1 VIDTSPQT
9 GYLTAIPEMFGLSPI
24 RLTSRPHKERQ
35 RLARTHGRGRER
47 QANWTAHLE
56 TGTIGTEGS
65 NSSRFQSAFPLW
77 RNAQEEASSQGKFP
91 GNLVWNSRERSNNN
105 GHCDGVFLGQAPC
118 QKDRLGLLL

>member
-65 NSSRFQSAFPLW
+65 NSSRSTIQSTVFYFSKNRSQSA
-77 RNAQEEASSQGKFP
+77 RMRAD
-91 GNLVWNSRERSNNN
+91 
-105 GHCDGVFLGQAPC
+105 CDCA
-118 QKDRLGLLL
+118 